1 MQEKT
6 LLLSL
11 RPRYAE
17 LVFAGTKTVE
27 LRRVRPRVQRNDWI
41 FVYVSTP
48 VKALTGAIQVADV
61 IENRPSTLWGKVRNG
76 AGVTRRQFD
85 EYYEGALKAYAI
97 VVNAA
102 LLFREPVELGRI
114 REVWPGF
121 QPPQSYRY
129 LDVEQRKSIGV
140 KLTFT
145 L

>member
-1 MQEKT
+1 MGRTSEYSSQWWLQYPNSIFRSRFGGVVCTTVSPRYSGLTMQEKT

-11 RPRYAE
+11 RPRYEE

-41 FVYVSTP
+41 LVYVSTP

-61 IENRPSTLWGKVRNG
+61 IENRRSTLWGKVRNG

-102 LLFREPVELGRI
+102 L
-114 REVWPGF
+114 
-121 QPPQSYRY
+121 
-129 LDVEQRKSIGV
+129 
-140 KLTFT
+140 
-145 L
+145 